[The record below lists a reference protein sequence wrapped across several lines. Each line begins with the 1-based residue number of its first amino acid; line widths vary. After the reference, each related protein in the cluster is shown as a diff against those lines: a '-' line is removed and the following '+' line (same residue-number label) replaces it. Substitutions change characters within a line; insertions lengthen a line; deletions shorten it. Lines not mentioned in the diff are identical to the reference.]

1 MFNFINF
8 WKHHK
13 NQEYRCVFSPLA
25 KETTVV
31 IQKHSVKH
39 KLHVKKILAK
49 KPIEVV
55 PKQIKRKVIFKA
67 NPKRTVKYIYQR
79 GDNWIPRKK
88 IVQTKARIKPAV
100 VAPVKI
106 EDAATIPIIY
116 PYNIESDAA
125 KLLSKALNTKRVKEN
140 GRYIYRP
147 NHLIINYGN
156 KRVPSWSNG
165 VKVNILNPW
174 DAIKLSSN
182 KLSALQAFQAHNVS
196 TVPFTTDKK
205 QAIDWVNKKKS
216 VMCRTILNGYGGHGI
231 VIASKADE
239 VVDAPLYSLYTKSKG
254 EYRIVVVNG
263 IVIDFMQK
271 KRKLDFEAKNGI
283 KINGMVRNHEN
294 GFIYARQEIAPPKKV
309 IDEAV
314 KAVSALGLNFGGVDV
329 IYNEKKDAAYVL
341 ESNSSIGLEPEGTTL
356 KRLAAA
362 FRAICDGKPP
372 VSII

>member
-8 WKHHK
+8 WKHH
-13 NQEYRCVFSPLA
+13 NRQEHSGVFAPLE
-25 KETTVV
+25 KEHTVV
-31 IQKHSVKH
+31 LKKHSIKH

-49 KPIEVV
+49 KPIKIVRQ
-55 PKQIKRKVIFKA
+55 QIKRKV
-67 NPKRTVKYIYQR
+67 IYQR
-79 GDNWIPRKK
+79 GDNWMPRKK
-88 IVQTKARIKPAV
+88 IVPTKVRIKQPTV
-100 VAPVKI
+100 VVPVKV
-106 EDAATIPIIY
+106 EDAVIVPIVY

-125 KLLSKALNTKRVKEN
+125 KLLSNALHTKRVKEN

-182 KLSALQAFQAHNVS
+182 KLSALQAFQAHDVS

-283 KINGMVRNHEN
+283 KINGMVRNHDN
-294 GFIYARQEIAPPKKV
+294 GWIFAREEVKPPQKV
-309 IDEAV
+309 LDESIRA
-314 KAVSALGLNFGGVDV
+314 AAALGLNFAGVDV
-329 IYNEKKDAAYVL
+329 LYNEKKDTAYIL
-341 ESNSSIGLEPEGTTL
+341 EANSACGLARDGTTL
-356 KRLAAA
+356 KRLTAA
-362 FRAICDGKPP
+362 FKSICDGKPP
-372 VSII
+372 VSIM